1 MGKLGK
7 KQGEYLLVNIIL
19 SLDLVCVYLLF
30 TSNCRVVEM
39 MEQFEGIIP
48 YLCGA

>member
-7 KQGEYLLVNIIL
+7 KGIFTGKHYL
-19 SLDLVCVYLLF
+19 SFDLVCVYLLF
-30 TSNCRVVEM
+30 TSIYRVGEM